1 MFVLITI
8 PHSFCATKIVR
19 TCDLRAVASSKILIN
34 VLNKKKIKHAKVQM
48 HISRLDVDVN
58 RMKPQRQIYNT
69 PTNTPSN
76 TPHYT
81 KILNTNIPNNKYIL
95 NTNIPNNKKT
105 QKNKSSKNEF
115 TKNNSENHKLK
126 KNKSEKNKSNETE
139 LSIKYWNAFNNRII
153 NIIKHHT
160 KILLLD
166 IHSFPKGSFD
176 GAQIAIIDI
185 QNINRPELEM
195 FANYIIKKTNID
207 VKIFNGADNNIQ
219 NTYNYLQHKSTYPL
233 LLEFC
238 EDRSYLLD
246 EGIKLFFEEVI
257 NFFRL

>member
-58 RMKPQRQIYNT
+58 RIKPQKQIYNTPSNTPPNTPPNT
-69 PTNTPSN
+69 PTNTPTNTTTN
-76 TPHYT
+76 TPT
-81 KILNTNIPNNKYIL
+81 D
-95 NTNIPNNKKT
+95 TNIPNNKKT
-105 QKNKSSKNEF
+105 QKNKS
-115 TKNNSENHKLK
+115 T
-126 KNKSEKNKSNETE
+126 KNKSTKNKSTKNKSTKNKSNEIE

>member
-58 RMKPQRQIYNT
+58 RMKPQRQIYNIY
-69 PTNTPSN
+69 TNTPTDTKPTD
-76 TPHYT
+76 TPTDT
-81 KILNTNIPNNKYIL
+81 KPTVTKPTDTPPDTNK
-95 NTNIPNNKKT
+95 PNNKKT
-105 QKNKSSKNEF
+105 QKNKS
-115 TKNNSENHKLK
+115 T
-126 KNKSEKNKSNETE
+126 KNKSTKHKLTKNKTKHKSNETE
-139 LSIKYWNAFNNRII
+139 ISIKYWNAFNNRII
-153 NIIKHHT
+153 NIIKNHT

>member
-58 RMKPQRQIYNT
+58 RMKPQRQIYNIY
-69 PTNTPSN
+69 TNTPTDTKPTD
-76 TPHYT
+76 TPTDT
-81 KILNTNIPNNKYIL
+81 KPTVTKPTDTPPD
-95 NTNIPNNKKT
+95 TNIPNNKKT
-105 QKNKSSKNEF
+105 QKNKS
-115 TKNNSENHKLK
+115 T
-126 KNKSEKNKSNETE
+126 KNKSTKHKLTKNKTKHKSNETE
-139 LSIKYWNAFNNRII
+139 ISIKYWNAFNNRII
-153 NIIKHHT
+153 NIIKNHT

>member
-1 MFVLITI
+1 MRLAYWTGILR
-8 PHSFCATKIVR
+8 CACSTN
-19 TCDLRAVASSKILIN
+19 TTAATT
-34 VLNKKKIKHAKVQM
+34 
-48 HISRLDVDVN
+48 
-58 RMKPQRQIYNT
+58 NT
-69 PTNTPSN
+69 PTD
-76 TPHYT
+76 
-81 KILNTNIPNNKYIL
+81 
-95 NTNIPNNKKT
+95 TNIPNNKKT
-105 QKNKSSKNEF
+105 QKNKS
-115 TKNNSENHKLK
+115 T
-126 KNKSEKNKSNETE
+126 KNKSTKNKSTKNKSTKNKSTKNKSNEIE

>member
-69 PTNTPSN
+69 PTNTSTN
-76 TPHYT
+76 TPPNTLTNTHPNT
-81 KILNTNIPNNKYIL
+81 HPNTPPDTTLNKNKS
-95 NTNIPNNKKT
+95 NNKKT
-105 QKNKSSKNEF
+105 QKHKS
-115 TKNNSENHKLK
+115 T
-126 KNKSEKNKSNETE
+126 KNKSTKHKSKNKSNETE
-139 LSIKYWNAFNNRII
+139 ISIKYWNAFNNRII
-153 NIIKHHT
+153 NIIKNHT